1 MTFDTTHGT
10 RGRRQPKGRVFR
22 WVNSLVA
29 RRARSR
35 SRVMGMDV
43 VVLRTVGRKSGEE
56 RTTPVAWFP
65 DEGDSILVV
74 ASAAGAAK
82 HPAWF
87 LNMAANPDRV
97 SMERVGQPR
106 TPALVEQLHG
116 EERAQAWARIVAA
129 SPNFAGYETATDREI
144 PVVRLTPRPA

>member
-10 RGRRQPKGRVFR
+10 RGKRQPKGRILR
-22 WVNSLVA
+22 WVNTVVA

-65 DEGDSILVV
+65 DEGNSILVV
-74 ASAAGAAK
+74 ASAGGGSQ
-82 HPAWF
+82 HPAWY
-87 LNMAANPDRV
+87 LNLAAHPDQV
-97 SMERVGQPR
+97 SMERAGVAR
-106 TPALVEQLHG
+106 TPAVAEQLRG
-116 EERAQAWARIVAA
+116 QERERAWSRIKAA
-129 SPNFAGYETATDREI
+129 APNFAGYEKATDREI
-144 PVVRLTPRPA
+144 PVVRLTPRAG